1 MPIARQEYFTAGVGM
16 ASVLFDPVEQGV
28 FLCDGNYLDH
38 RLANI
43 KIKTFNELIS
53 LIIKFRP

>member
-1 MPIARQEYFTAGVGM
+1 M

-28 FLCDGNYLDH
+28 FLCEGNYLDH

-43 KIKTFNELIS
+43 KIKTFIELIGRRLLNS
-53 LIIKFRP
+53 GLDPLITLVC